1 MTRIVAR
8 TDPDANRANIV
19 AGIKRAAAS
28 DRLVEFEEGFYLI
41 AETPSRLLGG
51 KSAYG
56 DMIALP
62 SNFTMRA
69 LGNVHLKR
77 IAGGKAHALF
87 ASENFDKQGGSSRN
101 ITVQGF
107 TLDGNGSGLKYAE
120 HRHLIDAIGTTNFR
134 VIGNRFVE
142 MSGDGVLVGR
152 TYDGVTVCAQPRDF
166 LYRGNYANGRRRNRN
181 AVSIISCINPM
192 IEADNVFEECS
203 RPGMPAA
210 VDFEPDKVGEWIE
223 GGYVRGTFRRCKSN
237 VWFVAQ
243 HPGTRITGTVIDI
256 IVDARRHEDVVQIQR
271 GGGRIANIRTSV
283 RLEQPYLRGTLLNNP
298 VVASP
303 LLAVWG
309 LIAWRKGR
317 MDAKAGTRTR
327 TDFSTRS

>member
-1 MTRIVAR
+1 MTRIRASS
-8 TDPDANRANIV
+8 DPNANRANIIS
-19 AGIKRAAAS
+19 GIKRAAAS
-28 DRLVEFEEGFYLI
+28 DRLLEFEEGFYLV
-41 AETPSRLLGG
+41 AESSPRLLGG
-51 KSAYG
+51 RSPYG

-62 SNFTMRA
+62 SDFTMRA
-69 LGNVHLKR
+69 LGSVTLKR

-107 TLDGNGSGLKYAE
+107 TFDGNGSGLKYAE
-120 HRHLIDAIGTTNFR
+120 HRHLIDVIGTTNFR

-166 LYRGNYANGRRRNRN
+166 RYTGNYANGRRKNRN

-192 IEADNVFEECS
+192 IDADNLFEECTRS
-203 RPGMPAA
+203 GMPAA

-237 VWFVAQ
+237 VWLVAQ
-243 HPGTRITGTVIDI
+243 FPGTRITGTVVDI
-256 IVDARRHEDVVQIQR
+256 VTDARRHEDVLQIQR
-271 GGGRIANIRTSV
+271 GGGRISSIRTTV
-283 RLEQPYLRGTLLNNP
+283 RLERQLLGSLVGHPAIGSP
-298 VVASP
+298 V
-303 LLAVWG
+303 LAVWG
-309 LIAWRKGR
+309 LIAWRKSR
-317 MDAKAGTRTR
+317 MDRKAQ
-327 TDFSTRS
+327 

>member
-1 MTRIVAR
+1 MTRIAAR

-19 AGIKRAAAS
+19 AAIKRAASS
-28 DRLVEFEEGFYLI
+28 DRLLEFEEGFYLI
-41 AETPSRLLGG
+41 AESSPRLLG
-51 KSAYG
+51 SRSPYG

-62 SNFTMRA
+62 SDFTMRA

-77 IAGGKAHALF
+77 IAGGQAHALF
-87 ASENFDKQGGSSRN
+87 ASENFDRPGGSSRN

-120 HRHLIDAIGTTNFR
+120 HRHLIDVIGSTNFR
-134 VIGNRFVE
+134 VIGNRFIE

-152 TYDGVTVCAQPRDF
+152 TFDAVTVCAQPSNF
-166 LYRGNYANGRRRNRN
+166 LYKGNYANGKRKNRN

-192 IEADNVFEECS
+192 IEADNVFEDCT
-203 RPGMPAA
+203 RNGMPAA
-210 VDFEPDKVGEWIE
+210 VDFEPDKAGEWVE

-243 HPGTRITGTVIDI
+243 HPGTRITGTTIDI
-256 IVDARRHEDVVQIQR
+256 VVDARRHEDVAQIQR
-271 GGGRIANIRTSV
+271 GGGRIANIRTNV
-283 RLEQPYLRGTLLNNP
+283 RLESPFLRSSMGHSP
-298 VVASP
+298 VAAP

-309 LIAWRKGR
+309 LVAWRKRR
-317 MDAKAGTRTR
+317 MDEKAR
-327 TDFSTRS
+327 